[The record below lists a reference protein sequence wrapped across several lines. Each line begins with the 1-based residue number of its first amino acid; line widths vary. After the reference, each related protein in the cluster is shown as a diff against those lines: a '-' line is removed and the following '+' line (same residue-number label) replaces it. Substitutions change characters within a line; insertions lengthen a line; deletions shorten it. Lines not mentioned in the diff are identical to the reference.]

1 MNYQQPALRRA
12 LAADYAIGLMST
24 SARLRFEHLMLDDA
38 ELRVELSAW
47 QTTLATLAEPLPEQT
62 PPERV
67 WQAIVGRIDPQ
78 TLHVPEKRP
87 FWNWLR
93 IAAVACSLMVVIIA
107 GVLYNRD
114 TLTYNATLTAA
125 NQQPAISVHA
135 YNKHL
140 EVEPLALAS
149 VEPGRS
155 LELWAIPAD
164 GKPVSLG
171 VLPTN
176 AKGRLELTDAQQQLL
191 SKPITLA
198 VSLEPTGG
206 SPTGQPTGPV
216 LYQGALAGL

>member
-24 SARLRFEHLMLDDA
+24 AARLRFEKLLLEDPALRA
-38 ELRVELSAW
+38 ELGNW
-47 QTTLATLAEPLPEQT
+47 QTTLASLTDPLPEQ
-62 PPERV
+62 PAPAHV
-67 WQAIVGRIDPQ
+67 WQAIVARIDPQ

-87 FWNWLR
+87 FWSWLR
-93 IAAVACSLMVVIIA
+93 IAAIACSLMVAIIV

-135 YNKHL
+135 YNRHL
-140 EVEPLALAS
+140 EIEPLALAS

-171 VLPTN
+171 VLPAN
-176 AKGRLELTDAQQQLL
+176 VKGRLNLSESQQQLL
-191 SKPITLA
+191 SKPVTLA

-216 LYQGALAGL
+216 LYKGALAGL